1 MNLLL
6 DTHVWLWSLTA
17 PELIAAETL
26 DLMSDMENQLYFSTV
41 SAWEIAIKYRIGKL
55 PLPEPPVQFVPSR
68 LNRDGIV
75 SLPVEN
81 RHALAV
87 SELPLHHNDPFDH
100 LLIAQAQVEGYFLVT
115 YDEKIMAYDVEIIH
129 A

>member
-17 PELIAAETL
+17 PERIAAQTL
-26 DLMSDMENQLYFSTV
+26 DLMSDMENQLYFSTA

-55 PLPEPPVQFVPSR
+55 PLPEPPGQFVPAR

-87 SELPLHHNDPFDH
+87 SELPLHHNDTFDH
-100 LLIAQAQVEGYFLVT
+100 LLIAQAQIEKYHLVT
-115 YDEKIMAYDVEIIH
+115 HDEKMMKYDVEIIC

>member
-17 PELIAAETL
+17 PERIAAETL

-55 PLPEPPVQFVPSR
+55 PLPEPPVRFVPAR
-68 LNRDGIV
+68 LNRDGII

-100 LLIAQAQVEGYFLVT
+100 LLIAQAQVEEYFLVT
-115 YDEKIMAYDVEIIH
+115 HDEKMMGYDVDIIR

>member
-6 DTHVWLWSLTA
+6 DTHVWLWSLTT
-17 PELIAAETL
+17 PERIAAETL
-26 DLMSDMENQLYFSTV
+26 DLMSDMENQLYFSTA

-55 PLPEPPVQFVPSR
+55 PLPEPPGQFVPAR

-100 LLIAQAQVEGYFLVT
+100 LLIAQAQVENYSLVT
-115 YDEKIMAYDVEIIH
+115 HDEKMMGYDVEIIR

>member
-17 PELIAAETL
+17 PEKIAAETI
-26 DLMSDMENQLYFSTV
+26 DLMSDMENQLFFSAA

-55 PLPEPPVQFVPSR
+55 PLPEPPEQFVPAR
-68 LNRDGIV
+68 LNRDGIL
-75 SLPVEN
+75 SLPVED

-87 SELPLHHNDPFDH
+87 SELPLYHNDPFDH
-100 LLIAQAQVEGYFLVT
+100 LLIAQARIEKYLLVT
-115 YDEKIMAYDVEIIH
+115 HDEKILRYDVETLR

>member
-17 PELIAAETL
+17 PEQIAVETL
-26 DLMSDMENQLYFSTV
+26 DLMSEMENQLYLSTA

-55 PLPEPPVQFVPSR
+55 PLPAPPEQFVPAR
-68 LNRDGIV
+68 LNRDGII

-87 SELPLHHNDPFDH
+87 SDLPLHHNDPFDH
-100 LLIAQAQVEGYFLVT
+100 LLIVQAQIEKFYLVT
-115 YDEKIMAYDVEIIH
+115 HDEKIMKYDVEVIC